1 MYAIPV
7 APEGKLERAFH
18 KSSEGAGGNFWW
30 DTVRSLSKGTDVGIM
45 EELGWNTVFQVVI
58 SEDVLVVIIRD
69 NYRKEMKQTLLPA
82 ISFRC
87 SIGELDG
94 PFLRW

>member
-1 MYAIPV
+1 
-7 APEGKLERAFH
+7 
-18 KSSEGAGGNFWW
+18 
-30 DTVRSLSKGTDVGIM
+30 M
-45 EELGWNTVFQVVI
+45 EKLGWNTVFQVVI

-69 NYRKEMKQTLLPA
+69 NYRNEMKQTLLPA

-94 PFLRW
+94 PFYVW

>member
-1 MYAIPV
+1 
-7 APEGKLERAFH
+7 
-18 KSSEGAGGNFWW
+18 
-30 DTVRSLSKGTDVGIM
+30 M
-45 EELGWNTVFQVVI
+45 EKLGWNTVFQVVI

-69 NYRKEMKQTLLPA
+69 NYRNEMKQTLLPA

-94 PFLRW
+94 PFITLVDGVSVAPFRWSEHVPLVKHLRRITRRVISRFR